1 VGLSRKR
8 IPKSLASCGSLWR
21 PQPEQS
27 VALNLSGV
35 SIARMVTSTTY
46 PDPRL
51 IAYPIAGGNAHLA
64 GAYANHVAIWSS
76 RAVRCYRF
84 TQGIPPKFGSH
95 GLNSVDF
102 STEIRAG
109 SGGTMPIF
117 RRGAGR
123 NSSRV
128 DSPSENDRIDMNRPC
143 APKRACG
150 LMERRPRGHHVID
163 QQ

>member
-1 VGLSRKR
+1 MSRKG

-84 TQGIPPKFGSH
+84 TQGIPPKFASPGF
-95 GLNSVDF
+95 NSVDF
-102 STEIRAG
+102 STEIRTG
-109 SGGTMPIF
+109 FGRPVLVC
-117 RRGAGR
+117 RRVAGR
-123 NSSRV
+123 DSRRV
-128 DSPSENDRIDMNRPC
+128 DSPSENDRIDMYRPC